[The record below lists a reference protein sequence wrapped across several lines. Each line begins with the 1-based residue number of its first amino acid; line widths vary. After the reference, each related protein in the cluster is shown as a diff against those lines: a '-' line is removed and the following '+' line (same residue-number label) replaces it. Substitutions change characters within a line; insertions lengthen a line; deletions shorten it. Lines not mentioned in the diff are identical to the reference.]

1 MADFENARVF
11 RPRLLVHGSAGM
23 GQNYIAAAV
32 LHHFEKV
39 HVQSFALATLMGD
52 ATKSIEA
59 AIVQSFV
66 EVKRRKP
73 SVIFI
78 PEIEV
83 WYSSLSEQAL
93 ATFKGLLHSIPA
105 NEPILLFGVSGDD
118 AGLDT
123 QLLRDFFTYAR
134 KDRFE
139 LSKPDKVC
147 NPCIFIIIWH
157 YINGNMQEQ
166 RSRYFNGVISHIRK
180 SPTDFPPDPANRKKR
195 VLEELERVVPPP
207 PRELTKEEIKAQ
219 EQKDRQIKNWL
230 KLRLNPMMEA
240 IKQKYRRFKKPVI
253 EYDLIKHLLDP
264 QPPPEVEVVVSDIPP
279 QPPVH
284 ERFMICFE
292 DADEQCKIRDT
303 HTDKTYYNLD
313 IDVIEERLS
322 NGFYCTPKQFLKDL
336 ERIRYDA
343 DISGDK
349 ERKLKANEMLTNAE
363 VFIAD
368 VEMDAGFVAQCE
380 DMYRRQEKKK
390 ADKRAKQA
398 RKAKS
403 LEEAHEAATRLV
415 PSSNGRL
422 SKSKTGSRGSPDNN
436 ESFSNGVNPPQ
447 IQPEFHQLDS
457 VPHIEHDS
465 QSSGH
470 ATGFQTPHSQMTS
483 HMESPWSHFQSQG
496 QSGPVSRAPTQLT
509 MSSAPGASVGVTAFN
524 ASNGGTVIANYASTT
539 TSGKRTSDGTN
550 FNSQQR
556 SVTHSHSNGTQ
567 NSNLFNTTPS
577 VGAPYFPNYDANSTG
592 DSQLPDTQSK
602 FFFSS
607 SLTRGEHFF

>member
-1 MADFENARVF
+1 
-11 RPRLLVHGSAGM
+11 
-23 GQNYIAAAV
+23 
-32 LHHFEKV
+32 
-39 HVQSFALATLMGD
+39 
-52 ATKSIEA
+52 
-59 AIVQSFV
+59 
-66 EVKRRKP
+66 
-73 SVIFI
+73 
-78 PEIEV
+78 
-83 WYSSLSEQAL
+83 
-93 ATFKGLLHSIPA
+93 
-105 NEPILLFGVSGDD
+105 
-118 AGLDT
+118 
-123 QLLRDFFTYAR
+123 
-134 KDRFE
+134 
-139 LSKPDKVC
+139 
-147 NPCIFIIIWH
+147 
-157 YINGNMQEQ
+157 MQEQ
-166 RSRYFNGVISHIRK
+166 RSRYFNGVIAHIRK
-180 SPTDFPPDPANRKKR
+180 PPTDFPPDSANRKKR

-264 QPPPEVEVVVSDIPP
+264 QPPPEVEIVVSDIPP

-292 DADEQCKIRDT
+292 DAEEQCRIRDT

-368 VEMDAGFVAQCE
+368 IEMDAGFIAQCE

-398 RKAKS
+398 RKVKS

-422 SKSKTGSRGSPDNN
+422 SKTGSRGSPDNN

-447 IQPEFHQLDS
+447 IQPEFRQLGV
-457 VPHIEHDS
+457 VPHTEHDS

-483 HMESPWSHFQSQG
+483 HMESPWSHFQNQA

-556 SVTHSHSNGTQ
+556 SATHSHSNGTQ
-567 NSNLFNTTPS
+567 NSNLFDTTPS
-577 VGAPYFPNYDANSTG
+577 VAAPYFPNYDANSTG

-602 FFFSS
+602 FLFFSPP
-607 SLTRGEHFF
+607 LVGNIFY